1 MELYRLACQ
10 LDLEGIVAKQADS
23 PYEDT
28 PDHLLEPATS
38 GEANRSMAAL
48 NLD

>member
-1 MELYRLACQ
+1 MEWYRLACQ
-10 LDLEGIVAKQADS
+10 LDLEGIVAKADS

-38 GEANRSMAAL
+38 SEANRSMAAL
-48 NLD
+48 NSD